1 MEPVTRSL
9 RYRVNVSK
17 TSTGKKSWDCTVDG
31 EGYSEAEV
39 LERSDALV
47 KQLEARYP
55 AEIAAVA
62 EKSTRE
68 KLMSG
73 VNGL

>member
-17 TSTGKKSWDCTVDG
+17 TSTNKFSWDCTVDG

-47 KQLEARYP
+47 KQLEGRYP
-55 AEIAAVA
+55 AEIS
-62 EKSTRE
+62 EKS
-68 KLMSG
+68 K
-73 VNGL
+73 